1 MMKSVKFAAL
11 AAVLCAVGAGVFAQ
25 ELPEYQSGVD
35 FRGHPWGTS
44 LEEFTAREGRPI
56 HREEHEGLSSL
67 VYENVEI
74 AGYTAY
80 MLVYFSKSG
89 LEGGTYYFLTDTLD
103 DLMRCYREFQ
113 QELITRY
120 GPSRLMD
127 EILREPRPYDSSW
140 NLAEG
145 YVHLSVNTRRNN
157 PVTLWYSSPAL
168 TRKMLGPAAL

>member
-1 MMKSVKFAAL
+1 MKSVKRAAF
-11 AAVLCAVGAGVFAQ
+11 AAVLCALCAGAFSQ
-25 ELPEYQSGVD
+25 EIPEYQTGVD

-44 LEEFTAREGRPI
+44 LEEFTAGEGQPVD
-56 HREEHEGLSSL
+56 REEHDGLSSL
-67 VYENVEI
+67 VYKDIEV
-74 AGYTAY
+74 AGYKTF

-103 DLMRCYREFQ
+103 ELMRCYREMQ
-113 QELITRY
+113 GGLIARY

-127 EILREPRPYDSSW
+127 EILREPRPYDSAW

-145 YVHLSVNTRRNN
+145 YVHLKVNTRRND

-168 TRKMLGPAAL
+168 TRKLLGPAAL